1 MPYIEYY
8 QYVKFI
14 TRNPYVFNLARPEKK
29 KKKGKKGK
37 DTPGAP
43 PIRHTA
49 EDFPDPK
56 PLTKDQLAGSPFA
69 KGLTDG

>member
-14 TRNPYVFNLARPEKK
+14 IRNPYVFNLARPEKK
-29 KKKGKKGK
+29 KKKDKEGNGK
-37 DTPGAP
+37 PGAP
-43 PIRHTA
+43 PIRHRA

-56 PLTKDQLAGSPFA
+56 PLTKDQLAEVPFV
-69 KGLTDG
+69 KGLTGQ